1 MKLKNYLAMSAVKQK
16 DFAEKIGV
24 SEVAVTNYC
33 YGNRVPKPPVMR
45 KIFEA
50 TGGLVDA
57 NSFFDL
63 PSTTPTGSAAVDAV
77 VGSDPTE
84 GENADLSKSVCCRA
98 SDSDCAER
106 EDKKS

>member
-1 MKLKNYLAMSAVKQK
+1 MKLEKYLAMFAIKQK
-16 DFAEKIGV
+16 DFADRIGEKNARV
-24 SEVAVTNYC
+24 NKYC
-33 YGNRVPKPPVMR
+33 LGTRIPRPDVMS

-57 NSFFDL
+57 NSFYDIS
-63 PSTTPTGSAAVDAV
+63 PIGSAADAFA
-77 VGSDPTE
+77 VGSCPSE
-84 GENADLSKSVCCRA
+84 GENADLSKSVCCRS